1 MTQLEHIQTEKALTM
16 TIVEQIQKDVAQS
29 PPDKQAKI
37 SG

>member
-16 TIVEQIQKDVAQS
+16 TIVEQIQQDVAQS